1 MIAQAPKRDKQID
14 VFLDIINQIFEIER
28 KVEKL
33 EETNS
38 IQRNV
43 AKLKEIMES
52 QVSTLFANEIGFIY
66 ENPIGQVYDETR
78 TDCNASI
85 AGENTEDLII
95 IEVIKPII
103 RLKQSDLIQQNDI
116 TRIVQ
121 KGVVVVQS
129 KNN

>member
-1 MIAQAPKRDKQID
+1 MIAKTEKRDKQTD

-33 EETNS
+33 QETNS

-43 AKLKEIMES
+43 TKLKEILES
-52 QVSTLFANEIGFIY
+52 QMTPLFSNEAGFIY
-66 ENPIGQVYDETR
+66 ENPLGQKYDETR

-85 AGENTEDLII
+85 AGENTENLVIT
-95 IEVIKPII
+95 EVIKPII
-103 RLKQSDLIQQNDI
+103 RLKQNDI

-121 KGVVVVQS
+121 KAVVVVQS
-129 KNN
+129 QE

>member
-1 MIAQAPKRDKQID
+1 MIAKTEKRDKQTD

-33 EETNS
+33 QETNS

-43 AKLKEIMES
+43 AKLKEILES
-52 QVSTLFANEIGFIY
+52 QMTPLFSNEAGFIY
-66 ENPIGQVYDETR
+66 ENPLGQKYDETR

-85 AGENTEDLII
+85 AGENTENLVIT
-95 IEVIKPII
+95 EVIKPII
-103 RLKQSDLIQQNDI
+103 RLKQNDI

-121 KGVVVVQS
+121 KAVVVVQS
-129 KNN
+129 KE